1 MLNLIVNTF
10 QLQDKNIIK
19 IQKIISIVFC
29 LLNIQELDILFDIYT
44 NAYID
49 IKINIIKYIVVFL

>member
-1 MLNLIVNTF
+1 LLNLIVNTF